1 MSSSVQFYLA
11 IFIFL
16 MTYAGIM
23 SEKIHRTICA
33 LAGGGAMI
41 YFGLVTQEQAI
52 TEFIDFNTLGL
63 LTGMMILISVVKQSG
78 FFQVLALWALKKS
91 KGSPREL
98 LILLSIVT
106 AVGAALIDSVTAALL
121 IAPMTISLCRMLR
134 MSPVPILISEILMCN
149 IGGTALMIG
158 NPPNVMIGSATH
170 LDFNDFLINLAPVVV
185 ITVIVILIAVLL
197 IFKNDFSSVRMSAE
211 ELEKIDIMSGVE
223 DKSIFSRSLMVLA
236 LTVLGFV
243 VHSRFGLESATVA
256 MTGGMAAL
264 LFCGINPE
272 DALKEV
278 DLDTL
283 MFFMGLFILVG
294 GMENAGVITAI
305 AEKGIEM
312 VDGDSHLITFLI
324 LLLSGVASAFVD
336 NIPFTAT
343 MIPLIQDMQSLMNLP
358 HADYMWWALATGACF
373 GGNGTMIGASP
384 NVIMVAI
391 AAKEG
396 FNISFT
402 AFMKWCFPLMLLS
415 LFVAGCYLETRYFMK
430 YLIYAYC
437 FSFVW
442 NWPN

>member
-16 MTYAGIM
+16 MTYVGIM

-243 VHSRFGLESATVA
+243 VHSHFGLESATVA

-415 LFVAGCYLETRYFMK
+415 LFVAGCYLETRYFIFGM
-430 YLIYAYC
+430 
-437 FSFVW
+437 
-442 NWPN
+442 

>member
-158 NPPNVMIGSATH
+158 NPPNVMIGSAIH

-197 IFKNDFSSVRMSAE
+197 IFKNDFSGVRMSAK

-243 VHSRFGLESATVA
+243 VHSHFGLESATVA

-415 LFVAGCYLETRYFMK
+415 LFVAGCYLETRYFIFGM
-430 YLIYAYC
+430 
-437 FSFVW
+437 
-442 NWPN
+442 

>member
-23 SEKIHRTICA
+23 SEKIHRTICS

-197 IFKNDFSSVRMSAE
+197 IFKNDFSSVRMSAK

-243 VHSRFGLESATVA
+243 VHSHFGLESATVA

-415 LFVAGCYLETRYFMK
+415 LFVAGCYLETRYFIFGM
-430 YLIYAYC
+430 
-437 FSFVW
+437 
-442 NWPN
+442 

>member
-33 LAGGGAMI
+33 PAGGGAMI

-197 IFKNDFSSVRMSAE
+197 IFKNDFSSVRMSAK

-236 LTVLGFV
+236 FTVLGFV
-243 VHSRFGLESATVA
+243 VHSHFGLESATVA

-415 LFVAGCYLETRYFMK
+415 LFVAGCYLETRYFIFGM
-430 YLIYAYC
+430 
-437 FSFVW
+437 
-442 NWPN
+442 

>member
-16 MTYAGIM
+16 MTYVGIM

-134 MSPVPILISEILMCN
+134 MSPVPILISEMLMCN

-197 IFKNDFSSVRMSAE
+197 IFKNDFSGVRMSAK

-243 VHSRFGLESATVA
+243 VHSHFGLESATVA

-415 LFVAGCYLETRYFMK
+415 LFVAGCYLETRYFIFGM
-430 YLIYAYC
+430 
-437 FSFVW
+437 
-442 NWPN
+442 

>member
-170 LDFNDFLINLAPVVV
+170 LDFNDFLMNLAPVVV

-197 IFKNDFSSVRMSAE
+197 IFKNDFSGVRMSAK

-243 VHSRFGLESATVA
+243 VHSHFGLASATVA

-415 LFVAGCYLETRYFMK
+415 LFVAGCYLETRYFIFGM
-430 YLIYAYC
+430 
-437 FSFVW
+437 
-442 NWPN
+442 

>member
-170 LDFNDFLINLAPVVV
+170 LDFNDFLMNLAPVVF

-324 LLLSGVASAFVD
+324 LFLSGVASAFVD

-415 LFVAGCYLETRYFMK
+415 LFVAGCYLETRYFIFGM
-430 YLIYAYC
+430 
-437 FSFVW
+437 
-442 NWPN
+442 

>member
-16 MTYAGIM
+16 MTYVGIM

-78 FFQVLALWALKKS
+78 FFQVLAMWALKKS

-197 IFKNDFSSVRMSAE
+197 IFKNDFSGVRMSAK

-243 VHSRFGLESATVA
+243 VHSHFGLESATVA

-415 LFVAGCYLETRYFMK
+415 LFVAGCYLETRYFIFGM
-430 YLIYAYC
+430 
-437 FSFVW
+437 
-442 NWPN
+442 

>member
-16 MTYAGIM
+16 MTYVGIM

-197 IFKNDFSSVRMSAE
+197 IFKNDFSGVRMSAK

-236 LTVLGFV
+236 LTVLCFV
-243 VHSRFGLESATVA
+243 VHSHFGLESATVA

-305 AEKGIEM
+305 AEKGIEI

-415 LFVAGCYLETRYFMK
+415 LFVAGCYLETRYFIFGM
-430 YLIYAYC
+430 
-437 FSFVW
+437 
-442 NWPN
+442 

>member
-11 IFIFL
+11 IFIFI
-16 MTYAGIM
+16 MTYVGIM
-23 SEKIHRTICA
+23 SEKIPRTICA
-33 LAGGGAMI
+33 LAGGGAMV
-41 YFGLVTQEQAI
+41 YFGLVTQDQAI
-52 TEFIDFNTLGL
+52 TEFIDFNTIGL
-63 LTGMMILISVVKQSG
+63 LTGMMILISVVKKSG

-98 LILLSIVT
+98 LVLLSIVT

-134 MSPVPILISEILMCN
+134 LSPVPILVSEILMCN

-170 LDFNDFLINLAPVVV
+170 LDFNDFLINLAPVVI
-185 ITVIVILIAVLL
+185 ITVAVTLVAILLM
-197 IFKNDFSSVRMSAE
+197 FKNDFSSVRMNPE
-211 ELEKIDIMSGVE
+211 EVAKIDIMSAIE
-223 DKSIFSRSLMVLA
+223 DKMIFDRSLTVLA
-236 LTVLGFV
+236 LTILGFV
-243 VHSRFGLESATVA
+243 IHSQFGLQSATVA
-256 MTGGMAAL
+256 LTGGIAAL
-264 LFCGINPE
+264 LVCHISPE
-272 DALKEV
+272 EALKEV

-305 AEKGIEM
+305 ASAGIDL

-324 LLLSGVASAFVD
+324 LILSGIASAFID

-402 AFMKWCFPLMLLS
+402 TFMKWCFPLMLLS
-415 LFVAGCYLETRYFMK
+415 LLVTGLYIEGRYFM
-430 YLIYAYC
+430 LGM
-437 FSFVW
+437 
-442 NWPN
+442 

>member
-16 MTYAGIM
+16 MTYVGIM

-52 TEFIDFNTLGL
+52 TEFIDFNTLGV

-197 IFKNDFSSVRMSAE
+197 IFKNDFSGVRMSAK

-243 VHSRFGLESATVA
+243 VHSHFGLESATVA

-415 LFVAGCYLETRYFMK
+415 LFVAGCYLETRYFIFGM
-430 YLIYAYC
+430 
-437 FSFVW
+437 
-442 NWPN
+442 

>member
-16 MTYAGIM
+16 MTYVGIM

-158 NPPNVMIGSATH
+158 NPTNVMIGSATH

-197 IFKNDFSSVRMSAE
+197 IFKNDFSSVRMSAK

-243 VHSRFGLESATVA
+243 VHSHFGLESATVA

-384 NVIMVAI
+384 NVTMVAI

-415 LFVAGCYLETRYFMK
+415 LFVAGCYLETRYFIFGM
-430 YLIYAYC
+430 
-437 FSFVW
+437 
-442 NWPN
+442 

>member
-170 LDFNDFLINLAPVVV
+170 LDFNDFLINLAPVVF

-243 VHSRFGLESATVA
+243 VHYHFGLESATVA

-415 LFVAGCYLETRYFMK
+415 LFVAGCYLETRYFIFGM
-430 YLIYAYC
+430 
-437 FSFVW
+437 
-442 NWPN
+442 

>member
-106 AVGAALIDSVTAALL
+106 AVGAALIDSVTAALM

-170 LDFNDFLINLAPVVV
+170 LDFNDFLINLAPGVV

-197 IFKNDFSSVRMSAE
+197 IFKNDFSGVRMSAK

-243 VHSRFGLESATVA
+243 VHSHFGLESATVA

-415 LFVAGCYLETRYFMK
+415 LFVAGCYLEARYFIFGM
-430 YLIYAYC
+430 
-437 FSFVW
+437 
-442 NWPN
+442 

>member
-106 AVGAALIDSVTAALL
+106 AVGAALIDSVSAALL

-197 IFKNDFSSVRMSAE
+197 IFKNDFSGVRMSAK

-243 VHSRFGLESATVA
+243 VHSHFGLESATVA

-373 GGNGTMIGASP
+373 GDNGTMIGASP

-415 LFVAGCYLETRYFMK
+415 LFVAGCYLETRYFIFGM
-430 YLIYAYC
+430 
-437 FSFVW
+437 
-442 NWPN
+442 

>member
-33 LAGGGAMI
+33 LADGGAMI

-78 FFQVLALWALKKS
+78 FFQGLALWALKKS
-91 KGSPREL
+91 KGAPREL

-158 NPPNVMIGSATH
+158 NPPNVMNGSATH
-170 LDFNDFLINLAPVVV
+170 LDFNDFLMNLAPAVF

-305 AEKGIEM
+305 AEKVIEM
-312 VDGDSHLITFLI
+312 VDGDSHLITFII
-324 LLLSGVASAFVD
+324 LLLSGVASVFVD

-402 AFMKWCFPLMLLS
+402 AFMKWCFPQMHLT
-415 LFVAGCYLETRYFMK
+415 LFVAGCYLETR
-430 YLIYAYC
+430 
-437 FSFVW
+437 
-442 NWPN
+442 

>member
-170 LDFNDFLINLAPVVV
+170 LDFNGFLMNLAPVVV

-197 IFKNDFSSVRMSAE
+197 IFKNDFSGVRMSAK

-243 VHSRFGLESATVA
+243 VHSHFGLESATVA

-415 LFVAGCYLETRYFMK
+415 LFVAGCYLETRYFIFGM
-430 YLIYAYC
+430 
-437 FSFVW
+437 
-442 NWPN
+442 

>member
-170 LDFNDFLINLAPVVV
+170 LDFNDFLINLAPVVF

-197 IFKNDFSSVRMSAE
+197 IFKNHFSGVRMSAE

-243 VHSRFGLESATVA
+243 VHSHFGLESATVA

-264 LFCGINPE
+264 LFCGISPE

-324 LLLSGVASAFVD
+324 LLLSGIASAFID

-415 LFVAGCYLETRYFMK
+415 LFVAGCYLETRYFIFGM
-430 YLIYAYC
+430 
-437 FSFVW
+437 
-442 NWPN
+442 

>member
-91 KGSPREL
+91 KGSPQEL

-197 IFKNDFSSVRMSAE
+197 IFKNDFSSVRMSAK

-243 VHSRFGLESATVA
+243 VHSHFGLESATVA

-343 MIPLIQDMQSLMNLP
+343 MIPLIQDIQSLMNLP

-415 LFVAGCYLETRYFMK
+415 LFVAGCYLETRYFIFGM
-430 YLIYAYC
+430 
-437 FSFVW
+437 
-442 NWPN
+442 

>member
-170 LDFNDFLINLAPVVV
+170 LDFNDFLINLAPVFV
-185 ITVIVILIAVLL
+185 ITVNVILIAVLL
-197 IFKNDFSSVRMSAE
+197 IFKNDFSGVRMSAK

-243 VHSRFGLESATVA
+243 VHSHFGLESATVA

-415 LFVAGCYLETRYFMK
+415 LFVAGCYLETRYFIFGM
-430 YLIYAYC
+430 
-437 FSFVW
+437 
-442 NWPN
+442 

>member
-197 IFKNDFSSVRMSAE
+197 IFKNDFSGVRMSAK

-236 LTVLGFV
+236 LTVLGF
-243 VHSRFGLESATVA
+243 A

-415 LFVAGCYLETRYFMK
+415 LFVAGCYLEARYFIFGM
-430 YLIYAYC
+430 
-437 FSFVW
+437 
-442 NWPN
+442 

>member
-91 KGSPREL
+91 KGSPQEL

-197 IFKNDFSSVRMSAE
+197 IFKNDFSSVRMSAK

-243 VHSRFGLESATVA
+243 VHSHFGLESATVA

-343 MIPLIQDMQSLMNLP
+343 MIPLIQDIQSLMNLP

-415 LFVAGCYLETRYFMK
+415 IFVAGCYLETRYFIFGM
-430 YLIYAYC
+430 
-437 FSFVW
+437 
-442 NWPN
+442 

>member
-16 MTYAGIM
+16 MTYVGIM

-197 IFKNDFSSVRMSAE
+197 IFKNDFSGVRMSAK

-243 VHSRFGLESATVA
+243 VHSHFGLESATVA

-396 FNISFT
+396 FNIIFT

-415 LFVAGCYLETRYFMK
+415 LFVAGCYLETRYFIFGM
-430 YLIYAYC
+430 
-437 FSFVW
+437 
-442 NWPN
+442 

>member
-16 MTYAGIM
+16 MTYVGIM

-197 IFKNDFSSVRMSAE
+197 IFKNDFSGVRMSAK

-243 VHSRFGLESATVA
+243 VHSHFGLESVTVA

-415 LFVAGCYLETRYFMK
+415 LFVAGCYLETRYFIFGM
-430 YLIYAYC
+430 
-437 FSFVW
+437 
-442 NWPN
+442 

>member
-16 MTYAGIM
+16 MTYVGIM

-197 IFKNDFSSVRMSAE
+197 IFKNDFSGVRMSAK

-243 VHSRFGLESATVA
+243 VHSHFGLESATVA

-343 MIPLIQDMQSLMNLP
+343 MIPLIQDMQSLLNLP

-415 LFVAGCYLETRYFMK
+415 LFVAGCYLETRYFIFGM
-430 YLIYAYC
+430 
-437 FSFVW
+437 
-442 NWPN
+442 

>member
-11 IFIFL
+11 IFIFI
-16 MTYAGIM
+16 MTYSGII

-197 IFKNDFSSVRMSAE
+197 IFKNDFSSVRMSAK

-236 LTVLGFV
+236 FTVLGFV
-243 VHSRFGLESATVA
+243 VHSHFGLESATVA

-415 LFVAGCYLETRYFMK
+415 LFVAGCYLETRYFIFGM
-430 YLIYAYC
+430 
-437 FSFVW
+437 
-442 NWPN
+442 

>member
-91 KGSPREL
+91 KGSPQEL

-197 IFKNDFSSVRMSAE
+197 IFKNHFSSVRMSAE

-243 VHSRFGLESATVA
+243 VHSHFGLESATVA

-343 MIPLIQDMQSLMNLP
+343 MIPLIQDIQSLMNLP

-415 LFVAGCYLETRYFMK
+415 LFVAGCYLETRYFIFGM
-430 YLIYAYC
+430 
-437 FSFVW
+437 
-442 NWPN
+442 

>member
-23 SEKIHRTICA
+23 SKKIHRTICA

-197 IFKNDFSSVRMSAE
+197 IFKNDFSSVRMSAK

-236 LTVLGFV
+236 FTVLGFV
-243 VHSRFGLESATVA
+243 VHSHFGLESATVA

-415 LFVAGCYLETRYFMK
+415 LFVAGCYLETRYFIFGM
-430 YLIYAYC
+430 
-437 FSFVW
+437 
-442 NWPN
+442 

>member
-185 ITVIVILIAVLL
+185 ITVIVILIAVLR
-197 IFKNDFSSVRMSAE
+197 IFKNDFSGVRMSAK

-236 LTVLGFV
+236 FTVLGFV
-243 VHSRFGLESATVA
+243 VHSHFGLESATVA

-415 LFVAGCYLETRYFMK
+415 LFVAGCYLETRYFIFGM
-430 YLIYAYC
+430 
-437 FSFVW
+437 
-442 NWPN
+442 

>member
-197 IFKNDFSSVRMSAE
+197 IFKHDFSSVRMSAK

-236 LTVLGFV
+236 FTVLGFV
-243 VHSRFGLESATVA
+243 VHSHFGLESATVA

-415 LFVAGCYLETRYFMK
+415 LFVAGCYLETRYFIFGM
-430 YLIYAYC
+430 
-437 FSFVW
+437 
-442 NWPN
+442 

>member
-170 LDFNDFLINLAPVVV
+170 LDFNDFLMNLAPVVF

-197 IFKNDFSSVRMSAE
+197 IFKNDFSGVRMSAK

-243 VHSRFGLESATVA
+243 VHSHFGLESATVA

-415 LFVAGCYLETRYFMK
+415 LFVAGCYLEARYFIFGM
-430 YLIYAYC
+430 
-437 FSFVW
+437 
-442 NWPN
+442 

>member
-16 MTYAGIM
+16 MTYVGIM

-91 KGSPREL
+91 KGSPRAL

-197 IFKNDFSSVRMSAE
+197 IFKNDFSGVRMSAK

-243 VHSRFGLESATVA
+243 VHSHFGLESATVA

-415 LFVAGCYLETRYFMK
+415 LFVAGCYLETRYFIFGM
-430 YLIYAYC
+430 
-437 FSFVW
+437 
-442 NWPN
+442 

>member
-91 KGSPREL
+91 KGSPQEL

-170 LDFNDFLINLAPVVV
+170 LDFNDFLMNLAPVVF

-415 LFVAGCYLETRYFMK
+415 LFVAGCYLETRYFIFGM
-430 YLIYAYC
+430 
-437 FSFVW
+437 
-442 NWPN
+442 

>member
-170 LDFNDFLINLAPVVV
+170 LVFNDFAMNTGP
-185 ITVIVILIAVLL
+185 IALL
-197 IFKNDFSSVRMSAE
+197 NVAACIIYLEIIYGKELPKTEMTAE
-211 ELEKIDIMSGVE
+211 ELGKISISSVITDYSILK
-223 DKSIFSRSLMVLA
+223 KSVTILA
-236 LTVLGFV
+236 LTIFGFI
-243 VHSRFGLESATVA
+243 VHNLIGIESATIA
-256 MTGGMAAL
+256 LTGGVLAILACSVDPHEIFRDVDWDS
-264 LFCGINPE
+264 LF
-272 DALKEV
+272 
-278 DLDTL
+278 
-283 MFFMGLFILVG
+283 FFIGLFIVVG
-294 GMENAGVITAI
+294 GLETTGVINAL
-305 AEKGIEM
+305 AQAGISA
-312 VDGDSHLITFLI
+312 VGGDPEALTFTI
-324 LLLSGVASAFVD
+324 LWLSGIASAFID

-343 MIPLIQDMQSLMNLP
+343 MIPLIHNMQDLLGLA
-358 HADYMWWALATGACF
+358 HADYMWWALSIGACY
-373 GGNGTMIGASP
+373 GGNGTIIGASP
-384 NVIMVAI
+384 NVIVAAL

-396 FNISFT
+396 YNITFGH
-402 AFMKWCFPLMLLS
+402 FMLKCFPMMLVTLLTS
-415 LFVAGCYLETRYFMK
+415 TIYLYVRYF
-430 YLIYAYC
+430 L
-437 FSFVW
+437 FGT
-442 NWPN
+442 P

>member
-33 LAGGGAMI
+33 LAGGDAMI

-197 IFKNDFSSVRMSAE
+197 IFKNDFSGVRMSAK

-415 LFVAGCYLETRYFMK
+415 LFVAGCYLETRYFIFGM
-430 YLIYAYC
+430 
-437 FSFVW
+437 
-442 NWPN
+442 

>member
-16 MTYAGIM
+16 MTYVGIM

-170 LDFNDFLINLAPVVV
+170 LDFNDFLINLAPVVI

-197 IFKNDFSSVRMSAE
+197 IFKNDFSSVRMSAK

-236 LTVLGFV
+236 FTVLGFV
-243 VHSRFGLESATVA
+243 VHSHFGLESATVA

-415 LFVAGCYLETRYFMK
+415 LFVAGCYLETRYFIFGM
-430 YLIYAYC
+430 
-437 FSFVW
+437 
-442 NWPN
+442 

>member
-16 MTYAGIM
+16 MTYVGIM

-33 LAGGGAMI
+33 LAGGGAMV

-197 IFKNDFSSVRMSAE
+197 IFKNDFSGVRMSAK

-243 VHSRFGLESATVA
+243 VHSHFGLESATVA

-415 LFVAGCYLETRYFMK
+415 LFVAGCYLETRYFIFGM
-430 YLIYAYC
+430 
-437 FSFVW
+437 
-442 NWPN
+442 